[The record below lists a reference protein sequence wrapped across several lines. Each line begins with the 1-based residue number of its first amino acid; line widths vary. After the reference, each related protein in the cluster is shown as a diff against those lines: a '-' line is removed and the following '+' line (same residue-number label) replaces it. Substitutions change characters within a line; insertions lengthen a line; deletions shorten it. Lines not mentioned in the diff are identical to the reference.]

1 MSHIPRE
8 KSNLL
13 YRKRTQSCSKHTQ
26 QASKRYFHTDAGEG
40 EKLWAHNSTI
50 CRSGYTLGL
59 YVDILSAEI
68 CTQLSVKTVSK
79 NSLFLT
85 TMILINIK
93 ITTALAIV
101 HEIIIVSEVK
111 SFLVPT
117 VTKTTRE
124 ALVTEGPI
132 IKYHL
137 ICFSKRAHEKKKK
150 TNFQR

>member
-1 MSHIPRE
+1 M
-8 KSNLL
+8 
-13 YRKRTQSCSKHTQ
+13 
-26 QASKRYFHTDAGEG
+26 
-40 EKLWAHNSTI
+40 
-50 CRSGYTLGL
+50 
-59 YVDILSAEI
+59 
-68 CTQLSVKTVSK
+68 KTVSK